1 LKEARKTA
9 GLFCS
14 QHLPNNAHE
23 NTRNNGDTFQLFVP
37 MKGIVTLLLIFGFA
51 LPQGSA
57 QNLVNNGSFETKSYC
72 PSNFNQQSLN
82 TIAGWWQATDG
93 TPDYFHTCSDKVG
106 VPNNVFGQQLA
117 KDGDGYT
124 GLVTFS
130 VGKRNYREYLQ
141 TKLTRPLAAG
151 EMVCIEMYVSAAD
164 YCNYVTDGI
173 GILLSEKKAES
184 NLQTELAFTGTMSN
198 PRLNMLDESNAW
210 QLLSDV
216 YVAKG
221 GEEYLTIG
229 NFKADKEL
237 KVIRRTEDMSDKGY
251 GTWSYMYIDD
261 IKVRPVQRK
270 LECSCENEYLASIAV
285 DPPLELSE
293 YKKIKLDAILFDF
306 DADLLTDAALNQL
319 EEVYVLLKKNRSM
332 YMEISG
338 HTDVVG
344 PDGYNL
350 GLSKRRAQRVIDHL
364 VMKGIDASRLQ
375 LTFFGKLQPVANN
388 ETDDGRHQNRRV
400 EFQIL
405 EKKFELI
412 Q

>member
-1 LKEARKTA
+1 
-9 GLFCS
+9 
-14 QHLPNNAHE
+14 
-23 NTRNNGDTFQLFVP
+23 
-37 MKGIVTLLLIFGFA
+37 
-51 LPQGSA
+51 
-57 QNLVNNGSFETKSYC
+57 
-72 PSNFNQQSLN
+72 
-82 TIAGWWQATDG
+82 
-93 TPDYFHTCSDKVG
+93 
-106 VPNNVFGQQLA
+106 
-117 KDGDGYT
+117 
-124 GLVTFS
+124 
-130 VGKRNYREYLQ
+130 
-141 TKLTRPLAAG
+141 
-151 EMVCIEMYVSAAD
+151 
-164 YCNYVTDGI
+164 
-173 GILLSEKKAES
+173 LLSEKKAES
-184 NLQTELAFTGTMSN
+184 NLQTELAFSATMSN

-210 QLLSDV
+210 QLLSDI
-216 YVAKG
+216 YIAKG

-261 IKVRPVQRK
+261 VKVRPVQRK

-293 YKKIKLDAILFDF
+293 YKKIQLDAILFDF
-306 DADLLTDAALNQL
+306 DADMLTDEALNQL
-319 EEVYVLLKKNRSM
+319 EEVFILLKKNRAM

-350 GLSKRRAQRVIDHL
+350 SLSKRRAQRVIDHL
-364 VMKGIDASRLQ
+364 VSKGIDASRLQ
-375 LTFFGKLQPVANN
+375 LTFFGKEQPIANN
-388 ETDDGRHQNRRV
+388 ETDEGRHQNRRV

>member
-1 LKEARKTA
+1 M
-9 GLFCS
+9 
-14 QHLPNNAHE
+14 
-23 NTRNNGDTFQLFVP
+23 QLFVC
-37 MKGIVTLLLIFGFA
+37 MKTAIIGLWIMTTTLLSL
-51 LPQGSA
+51 A
-57 QNLVNNGSFETKSYC
+57 QSLVTNGSFETKSYC
-72 PSNFNQQSLN
+72 PSNFNQQTLN

-93 TPDYFHTCSDKVG
+93 TPDYFHSCSEKVG
-106 VPNNVFGQQLA
+106 VPNNVFGKQKA
-117 KDGDGYT
+117 KDGEAYAGF
-124 GLVTFS
+124 VTYS
-130 VGKRNYREYLQ
+130 VGNKRNYREYLQ
-141 TKLTRPLAAG
+141 TKLSRPLAAG
-151 EMVCIEMYVSAAD
+151 ELVCIEMHVSAAD

-173 GILLSEKKAES
+173 GILLSEKKVES
-184 NLQTELAFTGTMSN
+184 NLQSELAYVATMSN
-198 PRLNMLDESNAW
+198 PRLNMLDESNEW
-210 QLLSDV
+210 QLLSDI
-216 YVAKG
+216 YTAKG

-251 GTWSYMYIDD
+251 GTWSYMYVDD
-261 IKVRPVQRK
+261 VRVKPIQRK

-285 DPPLELSE
+285 DPPLELNE

-306 DADLLTDAALNQL
+306 DQDTLTDDALMQL
-319 EEVYVLLKKNRSM
+319 EDVYLLLKKNRSM

-350 GLSKRRAQRVIDHL
+350 NLSKRRAQRVINHL
-364 VMKGIDASRLQ
+364 TNKGIDSSRLQ
-375 LTFFGKLQPVANN
+375 LTFFGKQQPATEN
-388 ETDDGRHQNRRV
+388 ETEEGRHQNRRV

>member
-1 LKEARKTA
+1 MNKR
-9 GLFCS
+9 C
-14 QHLPNNAHE
+14 
-23 NTRNNGDTFQLFVP
+23 VV
-37 MKGIVTLLLIFGFA
+37 IVTILCVAISM
-51 LPQGSA
+51 SA
-57 QNLVNNGSFETKSYC
+57 QNLVSNGSFETKSYC

-93 TPDYFHTCSDKVG
+93 TPDYFHSCSDKVG
-106 VPNNVFGQQLA
+106 VPNNVFGQQAA
-117 KDGDGYT
+117 KDGDGYA

-130 VGKRNYREYLQ
+130 VGNKRNYREYLQ
-141 TKLTRPLAAG
+141 TKLTRPLLAG
-151 EMVCIEMYVSAAD
+151 EMVCIEMYISAAD

-184 NLQTELAFTGTMSN
+184 NLQTELAFTASMSN

-261 IKVRPVQRK
+261 VKVRPVQRK

-293 YKKIKLDAILFDF
+293 YKKIQLDAILFDF
-306 DADLLTDAALNQL
+306 DKDVLTDEALIQL
-319 EEVYVLLKKNRSM
+319 EEVYVLLKKNRAM

-350 GLSKRRAQRVIDHL
+350 SLSKRRAQRVIDHL
-364 VMKGIDASRLQ
+364 LAKGIDSNRLQ
-375 LTFFGKLQPVANN
+375 LTYFGKQQPIANN
-388 ETDDGRHQNRRV
+388 ETDEGRHQNRRV

>member
-1 LKEARKTA
+1 ML
-9 GLFCS
+9 
-14 QHLPNNAHE
+14 
-23 NTRNNGDTFQLFVP
+23 LFVQ
-37 MKGIVTLLLIFGFA
+37 MRLSAYLFA
-51 LPQGSA
+51 VGMLASVLTAA
-57 QNLVNNGSFETKSYC
+57 QNLVMNGSFETKSYC

-93 TPDYFHTCSDKVG
+93 TPDYFNSCSDKVG
-106 VPNNVFGQQLA
+106 VPNNVFGQQSA
-117 KDGDGYT
+117 KDGEGYT

-130 VGKRNYREYLQ
+130 VGNKRNYREYLQ
-141 TKLTRPLAAG
+141 TKLTRALQPG
-151 EMVCIEMYVSAAD
+151 ELVCVEMYVSAAD

-173 GILLSEKKAES
+173 GILLSEKKVES
-184 NLQTELAFTGTMSN
+184 NLQTELAYQASMSN
-198 PRLNMLDESNAW
+198 PRLNMLDESSQW

-216 YVAKG
+216 FVAKG

-237 KVIRRTEDMSDKGY
+237 KVIRRTEDMSAKGY

-261 IKVRPVQRK
+261 VKVRPIQRK

-285 DPPLELSE
+285 DPPLELNE

-306 DADLLTDAALNQL
+306 DADILTDEAMQQL
-319 EEVYVLLKKNRSM
+319 EEVFILLKKNRAM

-364 VMKGIDASRLQ
+364 TAKGIDPSRLQ
-375 LTFFGKLQPVANN
+375 LTFFGKEQPVANN
-388 ETDDGRHQNRRV
+388 ETDEGRHQNRRV

>member
-1 LKEARKTA
+1 MRASRIFIA
-9 GLFCS
+9 IF
-14 QHLPNNAHE
+14 
-23 NTRNNGDTFQLFVP
+23 
-37 MKGIVTLLLIFGFA
+37 LLLSCFGW
-51 LPQGSA
+51 A
-57 QNLVNNGSFETKSYC
+57 QNLVSNGSFETKSYC

-82 TIAGWWQATDG
+82 TIAGWWQPTDG

-106 VPNNVFGQQLA
+106 VPNNVFGQQPA
-117 KDGDGYT
+117 KDGEGYA

-130 VGKRNYREYLQ
+130 VGKRNYREYIQ
-141 TKLTRPLAAG
+141 TKLTRPLNAG
-151 EMVCIEMYVSAAD
+151 EMVCIELHVSAAD

-173 GILLSEKKAES
+173 GILLSKEKAES
-184 NLQTELAFTGTMSN
+184 NLQTELAFTATMGN

-216 YVAKG
+216 YLAQG

-261 IKVRPVQRK
+261 VRVRPIQRK

-306 DADLLTDAALNQL
+306 DADVLTDEALIQL
-319 EEVYVLLKKNRSM
+319 EEVYTLLKKNRAM
-332 YMEISG
+332 YLEISG

-350 GLSKRRAQRVIDHL
+350 SLSKRRAQHVIDHL
-364 VMKGIDASRLQ
+364 VAKGIDASRLQ
-375 LTFFGKLQPVANN
+375 LTYFGKQQPVANN

>member
-1 LKEARKTA
+1 MRGALPSAIVLLLQA
-9 GLFCS
+9 IFCS
-14 QHLPNNAHE
+14 
-23 NTRNNGDTFQLFVP
+23 G
-37 MKGIVTLLLIFGFA
+37 
-51 LPQGSA
+51 
-57 QNLVNNGSFETKSYC
+57 QNLVPNGSFENKTYC
-72 PSNFNQQSLN
+72 PGNYNQQSLN
-82 TIAGWWQATDG
+82 TVAGWWQATDG
-93 TPDYFHTCSDKVG
+93 TPDFFHSCSDKVG
-106 VPNNVFGQQLA
+106 VPNNVFGQQAA
-117 KDGDGYT
+117 KDGEGYT
-124 GLVTFS
+124 GLVTYS
-130 VGKRNYREYLQ
+130 AGHKRNYREYLQ
-141 TKLTRPLAAG
+141 TKLTRPLVKG
-151 EMVCIEMYVSAAD
+151 ELVCIEMSVSAAD

-173 GILLSEKKAES
+173 GILLSDKKVES
-184 NLQTELAFTGTMSN
+184 NLQTELAFRATMSN
-198 PRLNMLDESNAW
+198 PRLNMLDENSTW

-216 YVAKG
+216 YTASG

-229 NFKADKEL
+229 NFKSDRDL
-237 KVIRRTEDMSDKGY
+237 KVIRRTEELGEKGY

-261 IKVRPVQRK
+261 VKVRPVQRK

-306 DADLLTDAALNQL
+306 DADYLTDEALLQL
-319 EEVYVLLKKNRSM
+319 EEVYVLLKKNRAM

-364 VMKGIDASRLQ
+364 IQKGIDASRLQ
-375 LTFFGKLQPVANN
+375 LTYFGKQQPIANN
-388 ETDDGRHQNRRV
+388 ETDEGRHQNRRV

>member
-1 LKEARKTA
+1 M
-9 GLFCS
+9 
-14 QHLPNNAHE
+14 
-23 NTRNNGDTFQLFVP
+23 V
-37 MKGIVTLLLIFGFA
+37 FGFA
-51 LPQGSA
+51 LPQGSG

-141 TKLTRPLAAG
+141 TKLTRPLVAG

-198 PRLNMLDESNAW
+198 PRLNMLDESNVW

-306 DADLLTDAALNQL
+306 DADLLTDEALNQL

-388 ETDDGRHQNRRV
+388 ETDEGRHQNRRV

>member
-1 LKEARKTA
+1 M
-9 GLFCS
+9 
-14 QHLPNNAHE
+14 
-23 NTRNNGDTFQLFVP
+23 QLFVC
-37 MKGIVTLLLIFGFA
+37 MKTAIIGLWIMTTTLLSL
-51 LPQGSA
+51 A
-57 QNLVNNGSFETKSYC
+57 QSLVTNGSFETKSYC
-72 PSNFNQQSLN
+72 PSNFNQQTLN

-93 TPDYFHTCSDKVG
+93 TPDYFHSCSEKVG
-106 VPNNVFGQQLA
+106 VPNNVFGKQKA
-117 KDGDGYT
+117 KDGEAYAGF
-124 GLVTFS
+124 VTYS
-130 VGKRNYREYLQ
+130 VGNKRNYREYLQ
-141 TKLTRPLAAG
+141 TKLSRPLATG
-151 EMVCIEMYVSAAD
+151 ELVCIEMHVSAAD

-173 GILLSEKKAES
+173 GILLSEKKVES
-184 NLQTELAFTGTMSN
+184 NLQSELAYVATMSN
-198 PRLNMLDESNAW
+198 PRLNMLDESNEW
-210 QLLSDV
+210 QLLSDI
-216 YVAKG
+216 YTAKG

-251 GTWSYMYIDD
+251 GTWSYMYVDD
-261 IKVRPVQRK
+261 VRVKPIQRK

-285 DPPLELSE
+285 DPPLELNE

-306 DADLLTDAALNQL
+306 DQDTLTDDALMQL
-319 EEVYVLLKKNRSM
+319 EDVYLLLKKNRSM

-350 GLSKRRAQRVIDHL
+350 NLSKRRAQRVINHL
-364 VMKGIDASRLQ
+364 TNKGIDSSRLQ
-375 LTFFGKLQPVANN
+375 LTFFGKQQPATEN
-388 ETDDGRHQNRRV
+388 ETEEGRHQNRRV